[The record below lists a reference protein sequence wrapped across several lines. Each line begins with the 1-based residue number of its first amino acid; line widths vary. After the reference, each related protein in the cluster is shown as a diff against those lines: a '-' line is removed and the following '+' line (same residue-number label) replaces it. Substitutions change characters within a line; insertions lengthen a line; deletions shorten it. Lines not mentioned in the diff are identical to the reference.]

1 MTNLEVIGKQAFFR
15 TPIDEFEF
23 SYLTNLQT
31 IEKEAFED
39 TALTKADFKDL
50 YHLQEI
56 GESAFLHS
64 NISYLHFDNNELMK
78 EFSKQS
84 FYRNPL
90 KELHFGNLPNIT
102 LIGETAFGPRN
113 QYASQDGPIIL
124 RTPVDLSGMP
134 KLEEIGYNAFYNM
147 KFKSIN
153 LEGLDN
159 LKNWSECI

>member
-1 MTNLEVIGKQAFFR
+1 MPNLDPDGNPVKAIAAQSFKNLEAFSADVSQMTNLEVIGKQAFFR

-64 NISYLHFDNNELMK
+64 NISYLRFDNNELMRVLETK
-78 EFSKQS
+78 FS
-84 FYRNPL
+84 RNPL

-102 LIGETAFGPRN
+102 LIGKLHSVLEINMP
-113 QYASQDGPIIL
+113 L
-124 RTPVDLSGMP
+124 RMDRLYYVHQSIYQVCLS
-134 KLEEIGYNAFYNM
+134 
-147 KFKSIN
+147 
-153 LEGLDN
+153 
-159 LKNWSECI
+159 